1 MQELKKQ
8 KNNQFFS
15 INIWIAV
22 FAVAI
27 ATTVKNLSRQPQK
40 LKFTN
45 LRYILLLQL
54 LQIIVIYRREHSY
67 SESLKG
73 SIKPVIVIV
82 LFFWMPADYR
92 AVKFKQYNFNL
103 ESALCILMHLLIH
116 LFADMII
123 VAHNLVFLD
132 YL

>member
-27 ATTVKNLSRQPQK
+27 ATTVKNLSGEPQK

-54 LQIIVIYRREHSY
+54 LQIVVLYRREYSY
-67 SESLKG
+67 SESLTV

-82 LFFWMPADYR
+82 
-92 AVKFKQYNFNL
+92 
-103 ESALCILMHLLIH
+103 I
-116 LFADMII
+116 
-123 VAHNLVFLD
+123 FLD
-132 YL
+132 ACRLPRRQIQTI

>member
-27 ATTVKNLSRQPQK
+27 ATTVKNLSR
-40 LKFTN
+40 
-45 LRYILLLQL
+45 LRYVLLLQL

-82 LFFWMPADYR
+82 
-92 AVKFKQYNFNL
+92 
-103 ESALCILMHLLIH
+103 I
-116 LFADMII
+116 
-123 VAHNLVFLD
+123 FLD
-132 YL
+132 ACRLPRRQIQTI

>member
-15 INIWIAV
+15 INIWIPV

-27 ATTVKNLSRQPQK
+27 ATTVENLSRQPQK

-54 LQIIVIYRREHSY
+54 LQIVVLYRRENSY
-67 SESLKG
+67 SGSLKG

-82 LFFWMPADYR
+82 
-92 AVKFKQYNFNL
+92 
-103 ESALCILMHLLIH
+103 I
-116 LFADMII
+116 
-123 VAHNLVFLD
+123 FLD
-132 YL
+132 ACRLPRRQIQTI